1 MAVNFLTNLGA
12 KQEQDTKSSWL
23 SILQKNV
30 KSVEQMQLDMIK
42 GTSNKIEK
50 VIEEA
55 KEKAEEEEK
64 LEEAVT
70 LEISSGTIST
80 ETNSIETTTSTVEIE
95 A

>member
-42 GTSNKIEK
+42 GTSDQIEEI
-50 VIEEA
+50 IEEA
-55 KEKAEEEEK
+55 KAKAEEEEK
-64 LEEAVT
+64 QEEAVT
-70 LEISSGTIST
+70 LELSSGNIST
-80 ETNSIETTTSTVEIE
+80 ESNSIETTTSTVEIE